1 MREEKTTRNYW
12 LLLLLGLTIL
22 VSACSEDSTTVSYN
36 DYCYVKSVTLGT
48 IKRKMERRD
57 RLGKL
62 VNTTYTSVTGSNFLM
77 TIDQRARTIENRD
90 SLPLGCDLSAVTAAI
105 AFDGSI
111 LKYRTSGSNSGWTAY
126 NSTDSLNLTSPL
138 ELELTSNDGK
148 STRNYTLKVNVH
160 KQEADS
166 IYWKQCESEVP
177 QRSGM
182 NDMKAFVMNDKLTVL
197 ASNGTKVI
205 LAERSGTDAEG
216 TWQEED
222 TDLPLTADLQTLR
235 QQADKLYLSTS
246 DGSILSSTD
255 AKAWTQEG
263 TTYTTELKLIEKTEQ
278 FFYAISVTTDENG
291 TTSKLLRST
300 DAATWEE
307 DELDSQATLLPTY
320 GIRALTMQQANGN
333 KRIVMVGQRDSKG
346 EGEEYKNAIVWNK
359 MWNESEMEEEAQWMY
374 FPLSDDNIVP
384 CPRLQYLNLLPY
396 DGKCIALGGAST
408 DGKHKALHAAY
419 VSQDY
424 GITWRT
430 DSEIHLPIQLEG
442 TDGCITSTVDKNNFI
457 WIITNAQVW
466 RGRLNRLGFAQ
477 Q

>member
-48 IKRKMERRD
+48 IKRKVERRD

-111 LKYRTSGSNSGWTAY
+111 LKYRTAGSNSGWTAY

-166 IYWKQCESEVP
+166 IYWKQCESNVP
-177 QRSGM
+177 QLSGM
-182 NDMKAFVMNDKLTVL
+182 TDMKAFVMNDKLTVL
-197 ASNGTKVI
+197 TSNGTKVI

-263 TTYTTELKLIEKTEQ
+263 T
-278 FFYAISVTTDENG
+278 
-291 TTSKLLRST
+291 
-300 DAATWEE
+300 
-307 DELDSQATLLPTY
+307 
-320 GIRALTMQQANGN
+320 LTMQQANGN
-333 KRIVMVGQRDSKG
+333 TRIVMVGQRDSKG

-359 MWNESEMEEEAQWMY
+359 MWNESEKEEEAQWMY

-396 DGKCIALGGAST
+396 DGQCIALGGAST